1 VRRIIIF
8 DTTLRD
14 GDQAAGFAFTKEEKI
29 TLARL
34 LFAAGADIV
43 ESGFALA
50 SSLDYEVCRE
60 LAAEF
65 PGATALMCRCD
76 KNEIVRTAKLFKGVQ
91 AGILHISLPVGRE
104 LAMAKMGI
112 AEREILAMAKEAAS
126 IALDCGAAS
135 VELGAE
141 DAVSAD
147 REFLADYCRTALEAG
162 ARTINIADTMG
173 RSLPRQMGDL
183 VSFLCDR
190 VGEFRTQEA
199 VLSVH
204 CHNDLGLATANTL
217 SAIEAGCS
225 QAEVTALG
233 IGERAGNAAL
243 EEVWANLRSVNA
255 FCGVVGERLKPL
267 IRTAMS
273 FSRAV
278 SPLKPISGWNA
289 RAHSSGIHQHGV
301 QNGGYL
307 PSIEQ
312 PIAPERIVLSRHS
325 GRSGVLL
332 FARRYC
338 NVDLGEK
345 PRLLRKLTEALKNGG
360 EPTIG
365 ITEFL
370 ALIASFDSSF
380 ISPMI
385 CSSYLETFEAKGEKI
400 RFEIKATLRHIN
412 TEIVLFGRGRNT
424 LEAISAAA
432 PKLSIESVSVAGH
445 NGNFRL
451 YAEITAA
458 SGRLYA
464 IERSGNAAGKLL
476 LECCLDAINGEAA
489 FDRPFSG

>member
-60 LAAEF
+60 LAVEF
-65 PGATALMCRCD
+65 PGATALMCRCN
-76 KNEIVRTAKLFKGVQ
+76 KNDITRTAKLFKGVQ
-91 AGILHISLPVGRE
+91 AGILHISLPVSKG
-104 LAMAKMGI
+104 LAMAKMGM
-112 AEREILAMAKEAAS
+112 AEREILTMAKEAVS

-147 REFLADYCRTALEAG
+147 REFLADYCQTALEAG

-173 RSLPRQMGDL
+173 RSLPRQISDL
-183 VSFLCDR
+183 VRFLCDR

-199 VLSVH
+199 ILSVH
-204 CHNDLGLATANTL
+204 CHNDRGLATANTL

-225 QAEVTALG
+225 QVEVTALG
-233 IGERAGNAAL
+233 IGERAGNATL
-243 EEVWANLRSVNA
+243 EEVWVNLQSVNA
-255 FCGVVGERLKPL
+255 FCGIVGEKLKTL
-267 IRTAMS
+267 IKTAMS
-273 FSRAV
+273 FSRAA
-278 SPLKPISGWNA
+278 SPLKPISGWNV

-301 QNGGYL
+301 KNGGYSS
-307 PSIEQ
+307 PIEQ

-325 GRSGVLL
+325 GRSGVLM
-332 FARRYC
+332 FANRYC
-338 NVDLGEK
+338 NVDLGGT
-345 PRLLRKLTEALKNGG
+345 PRLLGKLTESLKNDGKR
-360 EPTIG
+360 TIG
-365 ITEFL
+365 ITEFMALL
-370 ALIASFDSSF
+370 ASLDRGF

-385 CSSYLETFEAKGEKI
+385 CVSYSETFEAKGEKS
-400 RFEIKATLRHIN
+400 RYAIKAALRHVN
-412 TEIVLFGRGRNT
+412 TEIILSGSGKNT
-424 LEAISAAA
+424 LEAVSAAA
-432 PKLSIESVSVAGH
+432 PKLLIDSVSVAGH
-445 NGNFRL
+445 NGNIRL

-489 FDRPFSG
+489 FDRPISG